1 VTPKPADIVTNAT
14 ICSGATYT
22 WLVNSVAY
30 TASQTVTITNDGC
43 TANQVLNLTVT
54 PKPADIVTNATICSG
69 ATYTWS
75 VNSVA
80 YTTSQTVTIT
90 NDGCTANQVLNLT
103 VTPKPA
109 TVTTNAT
116 ICSGATYTWSVNGV
130 AYTTSQ
136 SVTITNDGCTANQVL
151 NLTVTPKPADIVTNA
166 TICSGATYTW
176 SVNSVAYTASQSVTI
191 TNDGCTANQVLNL
204 TVTPKPA
211 TVTTNASICPGATYT
226 WSVNNVAYT
235 TSQTVTITNDGC
247 TANQVLVLTVTP
259 LPAQPTMEFWQTA
272 TFNSATCSWVVSGTQ
287 PAQPVLTV
295 DVLLDGYYITGSNP
309 ALMRPARYTNLVESG
324 STNPGAATDV
334 DVITVELW
342 SPTNLGGVA
351 AYSVSP
357 ILQTNGSVQ
366 CTFPVGALVGS
377 YYIVVNHRSSIS
389 VWSANPVNLSTT
401 STYNF
406 KNNPSSIYSDVPV
419 QGAAAIPSVHN
430 INTGLYGMWMGEMN
444 DDGFIDGIDYLPFV
458 DDVNLSSYDGQ
469 YLLDGDFNGDA
480 YVDAVDYGSVFDYNS
495 NQGVYTQRPY

>member
-1 VTPKPADIVTNAT
+1 L
-14 ICSGATYT
+14 S
-22 WLVNSVAY
+22 
-30 TASQTVTITNDGC
+30 
-43 TANQVLNLTVT
+43 
-54 PKPADIVTNATICSG
+54 
-69 ATYTWS
+69 
-75 VNSVA
+75 
-80 YTTSQTVTIT
+80 
-90 NDGCTANQVLNLT
+90 
-103 VTPKPA
+103 
-109 TVTTNAT
+109 
-116 ICSGATYTWSVNGV
+116 
-130 AYTTSQ
+130 
-136 SVTITNDGCTANQVL
+136 
-151 NLTVTPKPADIVTNA
+151 
-166 TICSGATYTW
+166 
-176 SVNSVAYTASQSVTI
+176 
-191 TNDGCTANQVLNL
+191 
-204 TVTPKPA
+204 VTPKPA

-226 WSVNNVAYT
+226 WSVNDVDYT
-235 TSQTVTITNDGC
+235 ESQTVTITNDGC
-247 TANQVLVLTVTP
+247 TADQVLVLTVTP
-259 LPAQPTMEFWQTA
+259 LPTQPATEFWQTA

-309 ALMRPARYTNLVESG
+309 ALMRPARYKNLVESG

-406 KNNPSSIYSDVPV
+406 KNNPSNIYSDVPV

>member
-1 VTPKPADIVTNAT
+1 MGAGYYNHTLTVTPLTVTGSVTYT
-14 ICSGATYT
+14 ICSGESYVWPVNGVTYT
-22 WLVNSVAY
+22 TTQSGVTVVSGCN
-30 TASQTVTITNDGC
+30 TAT
-43 TANQVLNLTVT
+43 
-54 PKPADIVTNATICSG
+54 
-69 ATYTWS
+69 
-75 VNSVA
+75 
-80 YTTSQTVTIT
+80 
-90 NDGCTANQVLNLT
+90 LNLT

-109 TVTTNAT
+109 TVTTDVT
-116 ICSGATYTWSVNGV
+116 ICSG
-130 AYTTSQ
+130 Q
-136 SVTITNDGCTANQVL
+136 
-151 NLTVTPKPADIVTNA
+151 
-166 TICSGATYTW
+166 TYTW

-191 TNDGCTANQVLNL
+191 MNDGCTADQVLNL

-226 WSVNNVAYT
+226 WSVNDVAYT

-247 TANQVLVLTVTP
+247 TADQVLVLTVTP
-259 LPAQPTMEFWQTA
+259 LPTQPTIEFWQTA

-287 PAQPVLTV
+287 PTQPVLTV

-366 CTFPVGALVGS
+366 CTFPVGALDGS

-406 KNNPSSIYSDVPV
+406 KNNPSNIYSDVPV

>member
-1 VTPKPADIVTNAT
+1 M
-14 ICSGATYT
+14 
-22 WLVNSVAY
+22 
-30 TASQTVTITNDGC
+30 
-43 TANQVLNLTVT
+43 
-54 PKPADIVTNATICSG
+54 
-69 ATYTWS
+69 
-75 VNSVA
+75 
-80 YTTSQTVTIT
+80 
-90 NDGCTANQVLNLT
+90 
-103 VTPKPA
+103 
-109 TVTTNAT
+109 
-116 ICSGATYTWSVNGV
+116 
-130 AYTTSQ
+130 
-136 SVTITNDGCTANQVL
+136 
-151 NLTVTPKPADIVTNA
+151 
-166 TICSGATYTW
+166 
-176 SVNSVAYTASQSVTI
+176 
-191 TNDGCTANQVLNL
+191 
-204 TVTPKPA
+204 
-211 TVTTNASICPGATYT
+211 
-226 WSVNNVAYT
+226 
-235 TSQTVTITNDGC
+235 
-247 TANQVLVLTVTP
+247 TVTP
-259 LPAQPTMEFWQTA
+259 LPTQPTIEFWQTA

-324 STNPGAATDV
+324 STTPGAATDV

-342 SPTNLGGVA
+342 RSNTVANGQLVLGEVA

-406 KNNPSSIYSDVPV
+406 KNNPLNIYSDAPE

-444 DDGFIDGIDYLPFV
+444 DDGYIDGQDYLPFV
-458 DDVNLSSYDGQ
+458 DNVNLSSYGGQ

-495 NQGVYTQRPY
+495 NQGVYKQRPY